1 MRWIQPLKQLWWL
14 WKFLCAFYH
23 MRWTSIENFSPL
35 KQAAKILWP
44 FKNWTNF
51 AKSGYFWR
59 FLYFGAIFMSE
70 YFYFDNFLS
79 PPLLSAENIPWEES
93 NTEKWIV
100 WHSSRA
106 YNSIIKNSL
115 KFLKWRKSEVMKD
128 NMIFGWLLDKNWQF
142 IETIS
147 YTFKQHSQHR
157 IKN

>member
-1 MRWIQPLKQLWWL
+1 MNKLCEKWVFFEIFVLW
-14 WKFLCAFYH
+14 
-23 MRWTSIENFSPL
+23 SNFHEL
-35 KQAAKILWP
+35 FTHL
-44 FKNWTNF
+44 FTH
-51 AKSGYFWR
+51 
-59 FLYFGAIFMSE
+59 E
-70 YFYFDNFLS
+70 FYFDNFLS

-100 WHSSRA
+100 WHSSRV

-147 YTFKQHSQHR
+147 YTFKQNSQHR
-157 IKN
+157 IKKKWLKANNRVEYVVYFT